1 MNQPCS
7 NPDCDGILKLEYG
20 DRDLYLHLKY
30 LDDLLNDSNIRV
42 LTKVY
47 WLVFTLNPRF
57 MKDWMNIK
65 ECDLNK
71 SNNSLKLYEKKF
83 IIICHIQIIIIWILQ
98 C

>member
-1 MNQPCS
+1 MRMNQPCS

-47 WLVFTLNPRF
+47 
-57 MKDWMNIK
+57 
-65 ECDLNK
+65 
-71 SNNSLKLYEKKF
+71 
-83 IIICHIQIIIIWILQ
+83 
-98 C
+98 